1 VKNTHTASASRLAA
15 AVLLVAAVS
24 LTAPASQNVSGN
36 SADACGA
43 DRFPEAATF
52 LAGHGYPQS
61 SYRVLLSWR
70 ERGRNLSAGTVTG
83 YRIAPVS
90 GHEPFDLYSDAAG
103 RLLSDSDL
111 EHAGIARKTWDLPPA
126 EQSPEISRQMSK
138 FIAPKPQPAGPA
150 RNAQAGEWLLLDPLD
165 MGKVLAEDLE
175 RQLQGA
181 KSAQRIG
188 VFQDFPQRIRVAGA
202 RANLGR
208 WETLSDGTRLW
219 SVRIYSP
226 EAVAQRIHF
235 ATLDLP
241 RGAQVVVY
249 NASYPEEA
257 YGPYTAPYPG
267 ESDLWAASCFS
278 DAVAVE
284 CAVPAGVPVE
294 PVRIVLDQTAHI
306 YADFATLPWGKAL
319 NEAGSCNLDVA
330 CYPDWQE
337 TSWGVGGIGS
347 ITRGTGVLWCTGSL
361 IADSVPETEIPYFL
375 TAEHCVGTAQEA
387 SALEF
392 YWLWQRETC
401 GGALLPVYSVPRTT
415 GGADFMVSSPA
426 PSGSDFT
433 LLRLR
438 NQPPEGL
445 TYLGWTTVAPPIDTS
460 VTCIHHPSGDYKRI
474 SFGDLITGAAYPAT
488 VHRVG
493 WNEGTTEKGSSGSP
507 LMLTDTQQVIGQ
519 LWRGNASCS
528 MPREAGGWDEFG
540 RFDVTYPLAA
550 PWLGPIEPAGPAD
563 INKDGFLD
571 AVDIQLVINAALGV
585 PVDPDFEPN
594 VSGDPDGQVNAVD
607 IQLVIN
613 AALGI

>member
-1 VKNTHTASASRLAA
+1 MKNTHTASASRLAA

-90 GHEPFDLYSDAAG
+90 GDKPFDLYSDAAG

-306 YADFATLPWGKAL
+306 YAVFATLP
-319 NEAGSCNLDVA
+319 
-330 CYPDWQE
+330 
-337 TSWGVGGIGS
+337 
-347 ITRGTGVLWCTGSL
+347 
-361 IADSVPETEIPYFL
+361 
-375 TAEHCVGTAQEA
+375 
-387 SALEF
+387 
-392 YWLWQRETC
+392 
-401 GGALLPVYSVPRTT
+401 
-415 GGADFMVSSPA
+415 
-426 PSGSDFT
+426 
-433 LLRLR
+433 
-438 NQPPEGL
+438 
-445 TYLGWTTVAPPIDTS
+445 
-460 VTCIHHPSGDYKRI
+460 
-474 SFGDLITGAAYPAT
+474 
-488 VHRVG
+488 
-493 WNEGTTEKGSSGSP
+493 
-507 LMLTDTQQVIGQ
+507 
-519 LWRGNASCS
+519 
-528 MPREAGGWDEFG
+528 
-540 RFDVTYPLAA
+540 
-550 PWLGPIEPAGPAD
+550 
-563 INKDGFLD
+563 
-571 AVDIQLVINAALGV
+571 
-585 PVDPDFEPN
+585 
-594 VSGDPDGQVNAVD
+594 
-607 IQLVIN
+607 
-613 AALGI
+613 

>member
-1 VKNTHTASASRLAA
+1 
-15 AVLLVAAVS
+15 
-24 LTAPASQNVSGN
+24 
-36 SADACGA
+36 
-43 DRFPEAATF
+43 
-52 LAGHGYPQS
+52 
-61 SYRVLLSWR
+61 
-70 ERGRNLSAGTVTG
+70 
-83 YRIAPVS
+83 
-90 GHEPFDLYSDAAG
+90 
-103 RLLSDSDL
+103 
-111 EHAGIARKTWDLPPA
+111 
-126 EQSPEISRQMSK
+126 PEISRQMSK

-208 WETLSDGTRLW
+208 WETLRDGTRLW

>member
-1 VKNTHTASASRLAA
+1 MKNTHTASASRLAA

-36 SADACGA
+36 SAVACGA

-90 GHEPFDLYSDAAG
+90 GDEPFDLYSDAAG

-415 GGADFMVSSPA
+415 GGRISWSPA
-426 PSGSDFT
+426 P
-433 LLRLR
+433 RR
-438 NQPPEGL
+438 R
-445 TYLGWTTVAPPIDTS
+445 APILPCFACATS
-460 VTCIHHPSGDYKRI
+460 RRK
-474 SFGDLITGAAYPAT
+474 A
-488 VHRVG
+488 
-493 WNEGTTEKGSSGSP
+493 
-507 LMLTDTQQVIGQ
+507 
-519 LWRGNASCS
+519 
-528 MPREAGGWDEFG
+528 
-540 RFDVTYPLAA
+540 
-550 PWLGPIEPAGPAD
+550 
-563 INKDGFLD
+563 
-571 AVDIQLVINAALGV
+571 
-585 PVDPDFEPN
+585 
-594 VSGDPDGQVNAVD
+594 
-607 IQLVIN
+607 
-613 AALGI
+613 